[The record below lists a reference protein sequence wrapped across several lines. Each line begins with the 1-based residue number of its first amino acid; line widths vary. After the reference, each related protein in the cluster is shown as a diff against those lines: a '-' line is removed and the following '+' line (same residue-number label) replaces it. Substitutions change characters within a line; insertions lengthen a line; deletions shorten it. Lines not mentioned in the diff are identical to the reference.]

1 MTRKVFNFSP
11 GPALIPEPVLRQAAD
26 EMLDWQGTG
35 MSVMEVSHRGKDFMA
50 LHARAI
56 ADLRELLAIPPN
68 YKVLFMQGGALAEN
82 AIVPLNLM
90 GEAGQADYLLTGQW
104 SLKSAREAARYGQIN
119 IVADAAS
126 ADGSDTADAAG
137 AYTHIPEQSAWT
149 LSRKAAYLHLCTSE
163 TIEGVEFQSD
173 PAVGSAEHEV
183 SPDVPIVAD
192 MSSHILSRVIDVSRY
207 GCIYGGAQ
215 KNIGPAGLT
224 FVIIREDL
232 IGRAHRLCPS
242 AFNYQVVADNDSMF
256 NTPPTF
262 GIYLAGLVFEWL
274 KAQGGV
280 AAIEAINI
288 DKARLLYEAI
298 DDSGL
303 YENRVSKRDRSRMNA
318 TFFLRD
324 ERLNEAFLADAR
336 EAGLM
341 NLKGHR
347 VVGGMRASI
356 YNAMPIEGVRALV
369 AFMRDF
375 EQRRG

>member
-11 GPALIPEPVLRQAAD
+11 GPALIPEPVLRQAAE

-90 GEAGQADYLLTGQW
+90 GDAGQADYLLTGQW
-104 SLKSAREAARYGQIN
+104 SLKSAREAARYGQVN
-119 IVADAAS
+119 IVGDAA
-126 ADGSDTADAAG
+126 DGPGSEG
-137 AYTHIPEQSAWT
+137 RYTHIPSQTDWK
-149 LSRKAAYLHLCTSE
+149 LSREAAYLHLCTSE
-163 TIEGVEFQSD
+163 TIEGVEFQRD
-173 PAVGSAEHEV
+173 PIVGRGDNEV

-288 DKARLLYEAI
+288 DKATLLYQAI
-298 DDSGL
+298 DGSGL
-303 YENRVSKRDRSRMNA
+303 YENRVSKHDRSRMNV

-324 ERLNEAFLADAR
+324 GRLNDAFLADAR

>member
-26 EMLDWQGTG
+26 EMLDWQSTG

-90 GEAGQADYLLTGQW
+90 GDAGQADYLLTGQW
-104 SLKSAREAARYGQIN
+104 SLKSAREAARYGQVN
-119 IVADAAS
+119 IVADAAT
-126 ADGSDTADAAG
+126 ADSSDTPGAKG
-137 AYTHIPEQSAWT
+137 AYTHIPSQTAWK
-149 LSRKAAYLHLCTSE
+149 LSREAAYLHLCTSE
-163 TIEGVEFQSD
+163 TIEGVEFQHD
-173 PAVGSAEHEV
+173 PTVGRGEHEV

-224 FVIIREDL
+224 FVIVREDL

-274 KAQGGV
+274 KARGGV

-288 DKARLLYEAI
+288 DKARLLYQAI
-298 DDSGL
+298 DGSGL
-303 YENRVSKRDRSRMNA
+303 YESRVSKHDRSRMNV

-336 EAGLM
+336 ESGLM